1 MIEHLLAEWG
11 FEGLAERVPADCFK
25 RAPTKTSALK
35 FLRKNEWARLR
46 VQEVYLKQIRQ
57 ENTNPL
63 LRYYRE
69 NGEWSTA
76 RGAAENAENIE
87 LGALYWLIRHHEGNE
102 SALRAAFEISGNICV
117 WPDTEEMPL
126 LNAAIEHDAPLWLLR
141 LLLEKG
147 ADPNDSRY
155 WLPLL
160 HAVDVEGRAYRS
172 RSRSP
177 RTDLIDLLLAAG
189 ANAELADPRG
199 YTALSVA
206 QAYGLKAAINKL
218 SSPSSSL

>member
-1 MIEHLLAEWG
+1 MLEHLLAEWG

-46 VQEVYLKQIRQ
+46 VQEAYLKQIKQ

-63 LRYYRE
+63 LAYYRE
-69 NGEWSTA
+69 NGEWPTA
-76 RGAAENAENIE
+76 GGAAKDIE
-87 LGALYWLIRHHEGNE
+87 LVALYWLIRHHEGNE
-102 SALRAAFEISGNICV
+102 SALRTAFEISDNTCV

-172 RSRSP
+172 KTRAP
-177 RTDLIDLLLAAG
+177 RTDLIDLLLASG

-206 QAYGLKAAINKL
+206 RAYGLKAAVNKL